1 MLSNAN
7 KAQQT
12 SMFVIECSRWHIAR
26 IVEQFNAR
34 GIYPTIAEIDAE
46 IQKIEAEGKLN
57 FFIGFDQGAAS
68 VITSAMPGLYYDFRR
83 SVESLRFKV
92 LPRALQKA
100 SECEQDPRYDA
111 EFVIHEE

>member
-7 KAQQT
+7 RAQQT
-12 SMFVIECSRWHIAR
+12 STFVIECSRWHIAR
-26 IVEQFNAR
+26 IVAEFNAK
-34 GIYPTIAEIDAE
+34 GIYPTIAEIDAR
-46 IQKIEAEGKLN
+46 IRDIEAEGKLN

-68 VITSAMPGLYYDFRR
+68 VMTSAMPGLYYDFIR
-83 SVESLRFKV
+83 SVEALRFKV

-100 SECEQDPRYDA
+100 SECESDPRYQS